1 LPELAAPENREPIAP
16 EDMPVM
22 QRHQPGYE
30 PVGIRDGSWMF
41 LPSFLA
47 GGFYDSNVFSSNFLK
62 RSDVAAT
69 IEPMLRAYTLWE
81 RHGIDVTLDAQEIA
95 YNGNPGLNQTNASLK
110 GNAWYDISHDTML
123 LTNFQIAHLNLAV
136 GSLSSP
142 AGAVQPTPYDL
153 FSGDVSLRKE
163 FNRLITSFGFRTDS
177 YDYGSTRAAD
187 GTVIDQSSLSGQI
200 YSLHG
205 RADYTISSIFGVF
218 VAAEGNDRNVKGL
231 PGQPLD
237 SQGYRALSGVTFGL
251 TNLITGEIGAGYV
264 QQQFVDPTIGTI
276 AGPSYRALLTWRPTR
291 LIDINFKAEQLVTE
305 TAQTSSSGVLANA
318 LQLGIDYELRR
329 NVVFSATGA
338 YEVDRFFG
346 MIRKDDVITTDERV
360 KYKLSR
366 YGSIAVYH
374 TYTNRN
380 SDVPI
385 FSYDKHQVGLN
396 VTAQF

>member
-1 LPELAAPENREPIAP
+1 
-16 EDMPVM
+16 
-22 QRHQPGYE
+22 
-30 PVGIRDGSWMF
+30 
-41 LPSFLA
+41 
-47 GGFYDSNVFSSNFLK
+47 
-62 RSDVAAT
+62 
-69 IEPMLRAYTLWE
+69 
-81 RHGIDVTLDAQEIA
+81 
-95 YNGNPGLNQTNASLK
+95 
-110 GNAWYDISHDTML
+110 
-123 LTNFQIAHLNLAV
+123 
-136 GSLSSP
+136 
-142 AGAVQPTPYDL
+142 
-153 FSGDVSLRKE
+153 
-163 FNRLITSFGFRTDS
+163 
-177 YDYGSTRAAD
+177 
-187 GTVIDQSSLSGQI
+187 
-200 YSLHG
+200 
-205 RADYTISSIFGVF
+205 
-218 VAAEGNDRNVKGL
+218 
-231 PGQPLD
+231 
-237 SQGYRALSGVTFGL
+237 GVTFGL
-251 TNLITGEIGAGYV
+251 TNLISGEIGAGYV

-305 TAQTSSSGVLANA
+305 TAQTSSSGVLADG

-346 MIRKDDVITTDERV
+346 MIRKDDVITTDQRV